1 MRGRGHGRDSAPSP
15 PAGHPVL
22 QAHPLP
28 ALEDNYIWLLIGADR
43 AAVVVDPGEA
53 RPVLDAV
60 DRGLKPLAILVTHH
74 HPDHIAGIPELQ
86 QRLGLPV
93 YAPEEPRIRLD
104 CIRVREG
111 DRVELP
117 GLDLALEVMEVPGH
131 TLSHIAYHGG
141 GHLLCG
147 DTLFSLGCGRMFEG
161 EAVQMHESLQRLA
174 ALPGDTLV
182 CCGHEYT
189 LSNAA
194 FALAVEP
201 GNRALARRQAEAT
214 ALRQAG
220 QPTVPVALSTEL
232 DTNPFLR
239 CGEPAVREAAA
250 RRLGHA
256 PRNDAECFG
265 ALRAWKDGFAA

>member
-1 MRGRGHGRDSAPSP
+1 MRPT
-15 PAGHPVL
+15 
-22 QAHPLP
+22 PLP
-28 ALEDNYIWLLIGADR
+28 ALQDNYVWALGAGK
-43 AAVVVDPGEA
+43 ALVVDPGAAE
-53 RPVLDAV
+53 PVFAAAE
-60 DRGLKPLAILVTHH
+60 RGLVPAAILLTHH
-74 HPDHIAGIPELQ
+74 HADHCAGVPELLE
-86 QRLGLPV
+86 RWPGVPV
-93 YAPEEPRIRLD
+93 VGPDDPRIPFASERAGDGDRLQLGGHA
-104 CIRVREG
+104 IRVIG
-111 DRVELP
+111 
-117 GLDLALEVMEVPGH
+117 VPGH
-131 TLSHIAYHGG
+131 TRSHIAYLVEGA
-141 GHLLCG
+141 LFCG

-214 ALRQAG
+214 TLRQAG

-256 PRNDAECFG
+256 PRNDADCFG